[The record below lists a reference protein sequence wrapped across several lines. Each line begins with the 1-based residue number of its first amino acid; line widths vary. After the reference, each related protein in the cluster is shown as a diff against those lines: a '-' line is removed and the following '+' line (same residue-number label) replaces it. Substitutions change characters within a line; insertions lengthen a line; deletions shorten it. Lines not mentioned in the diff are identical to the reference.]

1 MFKGRKDSQC
11 TTDIYIFFKIMHL
24 SIKTDTMQIVITF
37 HSFDHTINVFEIE
50 GLKRKYCLL
59 FVIYILHISINSF
72 YILTKF
78 TIYLFN

>member
-1 MFKGRKDSQC
+1 
-11 TTDIYIFFKIMHL
+11 
-24 SIKTDTMQIVITF
+24 MQIVITF
-37 HSFDHTINVFEIE
+37 NSFDHTINVFEIE